1 MKIDELVT
9 FKPKTKAVAEDVNN
23 NFEKLRLSNNEQ
35 EDFLNK
41 LQKELDDYKATPL
54 CEIQCDSNILE
65 LNEETNNFKVSGS
78 TPISNFIGITNGIA
92 FIEFTES
99 RIIENSP
106 NLRLQN
112 NVDRVTKPND
122 IGAYLFEDGLI
133 KEINYF
139 TSVEEK
145 TNTLPIEEFVK
156 LIETEIKEMKRK
168 EQ

>member
-106 NLRLQN
+106 NLIL
-112 NVDRVTKPND
+112 
-122 IGAYLFEDGLI
+122 LL
-133 KEINYF
+133 
-139 TSVEEK
+139 
-145 TNTLPIEEFVK
+145 K
-156 LIETEIKEMKRK
+156 LA
-168 EQ
+168 